1 MKLTCVGSGS
11 SGNCYVLS
19 NNEEALILDCGVP
32 YNNNVK
38 RAIDWNIRKLMGV
51 VVTHEHGDHA
61 RYVDDYKK
69 LYIPVYQPYL
79 EDTETTLTIG
89 NWYIRPFELKHD
101 VECRG
106 FYIKHPDI
114 GKLLYITDTEY
125 VPQIFKNVKVNH
137 FLVEANFDAD
147 NVDFDD
153 DKEVYKNHVYLGHM
167 AIQTTVDFLKK
178 NVTEET
184 KNVILCHLSSTN
196 SDEQKFL
203 EMASE
208 VTDAP
213 IYIARQGL
221 TIEL

>member
-1 MKLTCVGSGS
+1 MKLTCIGSGS
-11 SGNCYVLS
+11 HGNCYVLS
-19 NNEEALILDCGVP
+19 NKSEALILDAGVP
-32 YNNNVK
+32 FNNQVK
-38 RAIDWNIRKLMGV
+38 NALDWNIRKLHGV

-61 RYVDDYKK
+61 KYIDDYKR
-69 LYIPVYQPYL
+69 LYIPTYQPYL
-79 EDTETTLTIG
+79 ENSKPSFDIG
-89 NWYIRPFELKHD
+89 NWYVKPFDLVHD
-101 VECRG
+101 VPCKG
-106 FYIKHPDI
+106 FYIKHPEI
-114 GKLLYITDTEY
+114 GKMVYITDTEY
-125 VPQIFKNVKVNH
+125 VPFIFKKLNVNH

-167 AIQTTVDFLKK
+167 AIQTTVDFMKK

-196 SDEQKFL
+196 SDKKKFF